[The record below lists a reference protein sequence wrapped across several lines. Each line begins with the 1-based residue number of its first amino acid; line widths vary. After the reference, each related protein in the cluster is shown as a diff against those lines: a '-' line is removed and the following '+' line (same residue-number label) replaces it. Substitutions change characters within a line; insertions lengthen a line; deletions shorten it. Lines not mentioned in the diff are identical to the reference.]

1 MTQMG
6 LRRKSVLELLHIFIL
21 GESVLV
27 WGELSNYIIAEL
39 DLTKLEP
46 DEDSMF
52 PIFDLCAVDAH
63 ETPLTRAIRHK
74 SDIVT
79 GYNKRYL
86 DLFEQFTK
94 LKLRMKHHKTAALN
108 EMFDHSESLN

>member
-1 MTQMG
+1 MFTTFTCLFPQ
-6 LRRKSVLELLHIFIL
+6 
-21 GESVLV
+21 VLV
-27 WGELSNYIIAEL
+27 WGELSNYIITQL

-79 GYNKRYL
+79 GEY
-86 DLFEQFTK
+86 
-94 LKLRMKHHKTAALN
+94 AG
-108 EMFDHSESLN
+108 